1 MTTER
6 NHKII
11 EQWISQGARVLDLGC
26 GDGSLLKRL
35 AANKN
40 AYTVGVEIAEEKII
54 ECLKKSICVYQADI
68 DEGISNLDDMS
79 FEYVILNETLQE
91 IYKPHR
97 VIEEML
103 RVGLHAIISVPN
115 FGYIENRLHM
125 LAKGSISADIRFDGS
140 WHDSP
145 VIRFFTI
152 SEFENLLR
160 EMGIAIEDAR
170 YFMPLDRI
178 AAKKPPVPD
187 LFVKGALYKLRRA

>member
-1 MTTER
+1 MMTER

-11 EQWISQGARVLDLGC
+11 EQWISPGARVLDLGC

-35 AANKN
+35 STNKN
-40 AYTVGVEIAEEKII
+40 AYTVGVEIAETKII
-54 ECLKKSICVYQADI
+54 ECLKKGICVYQADI

-103 RVGLHAIISVPN
+103 RVGLHAIISVSN
-115 FGYIENRLHM
+115 FGYIKNRLHM
-125 LAKGSISADIRFDGS
+125 LLRGRISADIRFDGS

-145 VIRFFTI
+145 VIRFFTV
-152 SEFENLLR
+152 SEFENLLVK
-160 EMGIAIEDAR
+160 MGIVIEDAR
-170 YFMPLDRI
+170 YFMPMGHVATKR
-178 AAKKPPVPD
+178 PPVPD
-187 LFVKGALYKLRRA
+187 LLVKGGLYKLRRA